1 MDPTASSTR
10 PESSSPDADSSFPST
25 ESSSAS
31 PDSSSADAGLR
42 IDRLRIHPVKGARGT
57 DVDAMEFDEIGPCFD
72 RRWMVVR
79 PGGLFVTQR
88 ELPALATV
96 RPRLADG
103 ALTLEAPGA
112 EPVSVPLDFDGPSL
126 RVRVWEAQ
134 VTAATGPPVVD
145 HWLSQALAGDYRLV
159 FLGRD
164 AKRLTDPA
172 YAEGHR
178 VGFADGYPALVVGS
192 GSVDELSRRA
202 GRAIPVERFR
212 PNVVVAG
219 ARPHEEDRWHRFAAG
234 EMTFSGVKLCARCVV
249 TTQDQRSGARDP
261 DGEPLRTLAKYRR
274 IEDKAYFGL
283 NAVHHGPGRLRV
295 GDEVEALERGP
306 VPGAWR

>member
-1 MDPTASSTR
+1 MNPTASPTQ
-10 PESSSPDADSSFPST
+10 PNSSSSDATDST
-25 ESSSAS
+25 SS
-31 PDSSSADAGLR
+31 DAGPPSRSGRLR
-42 IDRLRIHPVKGARGT
+42 IDRLRIHPVKGARGA

-79 PGGLFVTQR
+79 PDGHFVTQR
-88 ELPALATV
+88 ALPALATV
-96 RPRLADG
+96 SPRLADG

-112 EPVSVPLDFDGPSL
+112 EPVSVPPDFDGPSL
-126 RVRVWEAQ
+126 RVRVWEAE
-134 VTAATGPPVVD
+134 VAAATGPPIVD
-145 HWLSQALAGDYRLV
+145 QWLSQVLAGDYRLV
-159 FLGRD
+159 FLGRE

-192 GSVDELSRRA
+192 GSVDELARRA
-202 GRAIPVERFR
+202 GRTIPVERFR

-219 ARPHEEDRWHRFAAG
+219 ARPHEEDRWRRFAAG

-283 NAVHHGPGRLRV
+283 NAVHHGPGRLHV
-295 GDEVEALERGP
+295 GDEVEALERGT

>member
-1 MDPTASSTR
+1 MNPTASSTQ
-10 PESSSPDADSSFPST
+10 PNSSSSDAADST
-25 ESSSAS
+25 
-31 PDSSSADAGLR
+31 SADAGPPSRSGRLR

-79 PGGLFVTQR
+79 PGGHFVTQR

-96 RPRLADG
+96 SPRLADG
-103 ALTLEAPGA
+103 ALTLEAPDA
-112 EPVSVPLDFDGPSL
+112 EPVSVPLNFDGPSL

-134 VTAATGPPVVD
+134 VTAATGPPIVD
-145 HWLSQALAGDYRLV
+145 QWLSQALAGDYRLV
-159 FLGRD
+159 FLGRE

-178 VGFADGYPALVVGS
+178 VGFADGYPALIVGS
-192 GSVDELSRRA
+192 GSVDELARRA

-219 ARPHEEDRWHRFAAG
+219 ARPHEEDRWRRFAAG

-283 NAVHHGPGRLRV
+283 NAVHHAPGRLHV
-295 GDEVEALERGP
+295 GDEVEALERGT